1 MRARFFTFLAAVVL
15 LASCAKEALKET
27 PEEYTGEKTVLTVRL
42 PDDGKTYMGAL
53 DGVSRKIYWSN
64 NDRIA
69 VNGISSIALADLEDN
84 TDKANFV
91 IDGVVNTPYKV
102 VYPYEISKG
111 PEDLTH
117 VTLPAIQTYKAG
129 GFADG
134 MFPMAG
140 YTENSSDLS
149 LNHLCAILQIK
160 IKRETADHAEERSG
174 TVDEDN
180 IIAVRFKGKN
190 SERVNGTF
198 SIDYTKDPI
207 TLATETGSTSEQE
220 EVRVVKSQATS
231 TSTAIEY
238 YLVVPARTY
247 ENGFDII
254 VQDVNG
260 HIMTKSKASSWTGEA
275 GKLYKMPEFEFVPT
289 ETELGVEIA
298 TAQDLIDF
306 ATAYNN
312 KEYESQGSSLVAT
325 LTNNIV
331 FDENSSAAF
340 NATGGIG
347 LKDGLFGGT
356 ENYYYDGVFNGNDG
370 SSNHSISGLNATVPL
385 FCATERTG
393 QINDITIENNCT
405 FTFTH
410 PNNADYF
417 YGSVVGYHK
426 GKMKGVTSEANISL
440 VAVSSIGYETAI
452 GGLVGRETVGTID
465 NCTYSG
471 AISIP
476 SGFQSSA
483 KIIYIGGLV
492 GRISNADGEVK
503 KSSFSGTIDNQG
515 QLTVPSDDNNYK
527 NNPHLLIGGIVG
539 LNSGTVEGC
548 TTYNQNPGITV
559 ILNDGSDHPYSGT
572 IVTHSTIAYHYAIA
586 GIAGRNDGTVTDCT
600 NNAGVLNIFSAARG
614 QNDLNGRYLE
624 VGGIVGYNSSGKTIS
639 GCTNNGGIIT
649 RANPKMQYV
658 GGIVAWNDGTVSSC
672 KNSST
677 ATIGMGT
684 SHTSPYG
691 ARMIY
696 VGGVIGHNRSSAS
709 VSNIQNNA
717 AINVSRVESTGG
729 VAHRI
734 GGVIGQND
742 AAIDGTDGSGTIS
755 NSGNIAQSNGVGMCN
770 TPTEKNEYGYFLGG
784 VVGYST
790 KAVKNVSNSGN
801 VTYTCTATGVGA
813 QYVHLGGVIGKVLAA
828 STVDVEK
835 CSNTANVTFTASAT
849 HKANA
854 NTRYYYNYLGGIVG
868 YAKNAAIKGDSSTK
882 CTNSGIIKGGDSG
895 DNNNQA
901 TPSFTIGGIVGYL
914 TGGSSIDYCELSGT
928 GQAYNDHWSNRG
940 IASYDCPIDGGIA
953 GLVDG
958 ADTAP
963 IPVSNCTVT
972 STKGD
977 NAIFAR
983 RGAVG
988 GIVGMAKYAT
998 ISDCTV
1004 PVPFSG
1010 SGYFYGGIV
1019 AAAQN
1024 STISNCT
1031 YSGTTIKSTQMQ
1043 IGGGI
1048 IGQLDTATKIDGC
1061 SSYATTVNKNG
1072 TAVTTTGG
1080 IAGKS
1085 VAGSTIANCH
1095 YTASI
1100 AKICGDSNF
1109 TNGGGNAADL

>member
-1 MRARFFTFLAAVVL
+1 MKKTSIFFAIATIALLSACRKENFNATESTPGAVTVI
-15 LASCAKEALKET
+15 
-27 PEEYTGEKTVLTVRL
+27 GVGINDVKTT
-42 PDDGKTYMGAL
+42 MGAPVE
-53 DGVSRKIYWSN
+53 GTRKIYWAN
-64 NDRIA
+64 GDQLQANDLTSA
-69 VNGISSIALADLEDN
+69 ALADLPEECTSARFTFDGTLTYPANLLYPADYYKDESTITLPLEQPVTPKVALYGYMGEEGDAQMSALLAYVHIPLTQGEDKDEIKAMIVESL
-84 TDKANFV
+84 TDGYCLSGDFTIDYETGALTPAAEASKKVSVLFNKPLNPEKATDFFAAVPAGENVKLSVKFKDV
-91 IDGVVNTPYKV
+91 KGHCMTKTVTRTFAAGKV
-102 VYPYEISKG
+102 VS
-111 PEDLTH
+111 
-117 VTLPAIQTYKAG
+117 LPDT
-129 GFADG
+129 
-134 MFPMAG
+134 
-140 YTENSSDLS
+140 
-149 LNHLCAILQIK
+149 
-160 IKRETADHAEERSG
+160 
-174 TVDEDN
+174 
-180 IIAVRFKGKN
+180 
-190 SERVNGTF
+190 
-198 SIDYTKDPI
+198 
-207 TLATETGSTSEQE
+207 
-220 EVRVVKSQATS
+220 
-231 TSTAIEY
+231 
-238 YLVVPARTY
+238 
-247 ENGFDII
+247 
-254 VQDVNG
+254 
-260 HIMTKSKASSWTGEA
+260 
-275 GKLYKMPEFEFVPT
+275 EFVPT
-289 ETELGVEIA
+289 TTEFDVVITTAAQLVQFAKDYNDGKFNNPIVQLGS
-298 TAQDLIDF
+298 D
-306 ATAYNN
+306 
-312 KEYESQGSSLVAT
+312 
-325 LTNNIV
+325 IV
-331 FDENSSAAF
+331 FDETTSAQF
-340 NATGGIG
+340 NETGGIG
-347 LKDGLFGGT
+347 LKVSYYADAEDYYFDGIFDGG
-356 ENYYYDGVFNGNDG
+356 
-370 SSNHSISGLNATVPL
+370 NHTISGLAATTPL
-385 FCATERTG
+385 FKATSSSS
-393 QINDITIENNCT
+393 TIQHLTIDDSCSY
-405 FTFTH
+405 TFTH
-410 PNNADYF
+410 SSVAELDA
-417 YGSVVGYHK
+417 GAVVGYLR
-426 GKMKGVTSEANISL
+426 GALQDVTVEANISL
-440 VAVSSIGYETAI
+440 AGGDISKVTAL
-452 GGLVGRETVGTID
+452 GGIAGRVVVGKLES
-465 NCTYSG
+465 CCYSG
-471 AISIP
+471 NIVVPDDFTVAA
-476 SGFQSSA
+476 Q
-483 KIIYIGGLV
+483 KTYIGGLV
-492 GRISNADGEVK
+492 GDITNADGLIK
-503 KSSFSGTIDNQG
+503 DSDFMGTIDNQG
-515 QLTVPSDDNNYK
+515 QLTVPSEDNNYK

-539 LNSGTVEGC
+539 LNTGTVDGC
-548 TTYNQNPGITV
+548 TTYNQKPGITV

-600 NNAGVLNIFSAARG
+600 NNAVVLNIFSAERG
-614 QNDLNGRYLE
+614 TSGNMNGRYLE

-649 RANPKMQYV
+649 RANPKLQYV

-672 KNSST
+672 ENSST

-684 SHTSPYG
+684 SHTTPYG
-691 ARMIY
+691 ARMTY

-755 NSGNIAQSNGVGMCN
+755 NSGNIAQSNGVGMCT
-770 TPTEKNEYGYFLGG
+770 TPTEANEYGYFLGG

-835 CSNTANVTFTASAT
+835 CSNTANVTFTASA
-849 HKANA
+849 KYSGNNA
-854 NTRYYYNYLGGIVG
+854 TRYYYNYLGGIVG

-882 CTNSGIIKGGDSG
+882 CTNSGIIKGGDASA
-895 DNNNQA
+895 NNNQG

-914 TGGSSIDYCELSGT
+914 TGESSIDYCELSGT

-940 IASYDCPIDGGIA
+940 ITNYDCPIDGGIA

-972 STKGD
+972 STKKDKDTDPDGFS
-977 NAIFAR
+977 AIFAR

-998 ISDCTV
+998 ISNCTV

-1031 YSGTTIKSTQMQ
+1031 YSGTTIQSTQIQ

-1048 IGQLDTATKIDGC
+1048 IGQLDTATTIDGC

-1109 TNGGGNAADL
+1109 TNGGGNVADL

>member
-1 MRARFFTFLAAVVL
+1 MKTRVFFFLAAAAL
-15 LASCAKEALKET
+15 LAGCAKEALTEK
-27 PEEYTGEKTVLTVRL
+27 PEVSTDKTVLTVGL
-42 PDDGKTYMGAL
+42 PNEGKTYMSDAVE
-53 DGVSRKIYWSN
+53 GVRKVYWSN
-64 NDRIA
+64 GDKIA
-69 VNGISSIALADLEDN
+69 ANGVPSVELSGLESGETHATFTFKGRLDKPYFLAYPASIWGDAM
-84 TDKANFV
+84 
-91 IDGVVNTPYKV
+91 
-102 VYPYEISKG
+102 
-111 PEDLTH
+111 H
-117 VTLPAIQTYKAG
+117 VTLPAIQSYKSG
-129 GFADG
+129 NVADG
-134 MFPMAG
+134 MLPMAG
-140 YTENSSDLS
+140 YSEDGSSATI
-149 LNHLCAILQIK
+149 NHLCAILQIK
-160 IKRETADHAEERSG
+160 IKRATSG
-174 TVDEDN
+174 TVDEDD

-190 SERVNGTF
+190 SEKVNGTF
-198 SIDYTKDPI
+198 SIDYTEDPI
-207 TLATETGSTSEQE
+207 TLAAATGSTSEQE
-220 EVRVVKSQATS
+220 VRVVKSQETS

-289 ETELGVEIA
+289 DTELGVEIA

-312 KEYESQGSSLVAT
+312 KLFEGLGSSLIVT
-325 LTNNIV
+325 LT
-331 FDENSSAAF
+331 DEIDF
-340 NATGGIG
+340 NAKTSADFNETKGIG
-347 LKDGLFGGT
+347 LKVSYYADAEDYYFDGT
-356 ENYYYDGVFNGNDG
+356 FNGNY
-370 SSNHSISGLNATVPL
+370 HTISGLAATTPL
-385 FCATERTG
+385 FKATSSSS
-393 QINDITIENNCT
+393 TIQHLTIDDSCSY
-405 FTFTH
+405 TFTH
-410 PNNADYF
+410 SSVAELDA
-417 YGSVVGYHK
+417 GAVVGYLR
-426 GKMKGVTSEANISL
+426 GALQDVTVEANISL
-440 VAVSSIGYETAI
+440 AGGDISKVTAL
-452 GGLVGRETVGTID
+452 GGIAGRVVVGKLES
-465 NCTYSG
+465 CCYSG
-471 AISIP
+471 NIVVPDDFTVAA
-476 SGFQSSA
+476 Q
-483 KIIYIGGLV
+483 KTYIGGLV
-492 GRISNADGEVK
+492 GDITNADGLIK
-503 KSSFSGTIDNQG
+503 DSDFKGTIDNQG
-515 QLTVPSDDNNYK
+515 QLTVPSEDNDYK

-539 LNSGTVEGC
+539 LNTGTVDGC

-600 NNAGVLNIFSAARG
+600 NNAVILNIFSAGRG
-614 QNDLNGRYLE
+614 TSGNMNGRYLE

-672 KNSST
+672 ENSST

-684 SHTSPYG
+684 SHTTPYG
-691 ARMIY
+691 ARMTY

-717 AINVSRVESTGG
+717 TITVSRVESTDG
-729 VAHRI
+729 VTHRI

-755 NSGNIAQSNGVGMCN
+755 NSGNIAQTNGVGMCA
-770 TPTEKNEYGYFLGG
+770 TPTEANDYGYCLGG

-849 HKANA
+849 HKANT

-958 ADTAP
+958 AATA
-963 IPVSNCTVT
+963 IITVSNCTVT
-972 STKGD
+972 STKD
-977 NAIFAR
+977 LNAIFAR

-998 ISDCTV
+998 ISNCTV
-1004 PVPFSG
+1004 PVPFTG

-1031 YSGTTIKSTQMQ
+1031 YYGTTIQSSQMQ

-1048 IGQLDTATKIDGC
+1048 IGQLDTATTIDGC

-1109 TNGGGNAADL
+1109 TNGGGNVADL